1 MAQRSGAKYL
11 LRTHLIPP
19 LGATRQGG
27 WSVPGGSLTETHYR
41 QAAQD
46 GGFGGTVVVGTDL
59 VSVRLPAK

>member
-1 MAQRSGAKYL
+1 
-11 LRTHLIPP
+11 LIPP
-19 LGATRQGG
+19 LGATRQGS
-27 WSVPGGSLTETHYR
+27 WNVPGGSLTETHYR